1 MGKGPGLYSD
11 IGKKARGLK
20 KGDPFLADVNT
31 QLKNNNITADV
42 KVDSSSNLF
51 TTITIVFYC
60 PSQLEVQYLYD
71 YAATSTEI
79 GLNANPFVNFS
90 GVVGTDVLSLGTDVS
105 FDTNLG
111 TFSKCNAGLSFTYNN
126 GLVTSFNLNNKGDTL
141 STSYYCALSRV
152 NDTAVGMEMT
162 HSCSTNEDTFT
173 IGIKHQLNELSTV
186 KASLNSFGKVTT
198 LFQLEWSPNSLFA
211 LSGEIDTKAVN
222 KGGKY
227 GLAVDLKL

>member
-42 KVDSSSNLF
+42 KVDSSSNL
-51 TTITIVFYC
+51 
-60 PSQLEVQYLYD
+60 EVQYLYD

-79 GLNANPFVNFS
+79 GLNANPIVNFS
-90 GVVGTDVLSLGTDVS
+90 GVVGTDVLSLGTNVS

>member
-1 MGKGPGLYSD
+1 MLSRSIIYLSNSD
-11 IGKKARGLK
+11 IEKRKRFKANHCSLLLK
-20 KGDPFLADVNT
+20 
-31 QLKNNNITADV
+31 
-42 KVDSSSNLF
+42 
-51 TTITIVFYC
+51 VFYC

-79 GLNANPFVNFS
+79 GLNANPIVNFS
-90 GVVGTDVLSLGTDVS
+90 GVVGTDVLSLGTNVS

>member
-1 MGKGPGLYSD
+1 MVSLLKRDKVEGNFKLRSSDQRSGK
-11 IGKKARGLK
+11 
-20 KGDPFLADVNT
+20 
-31 QLKNNNITADV
+31 
-42 KVDSSSNLF
+42 
-51 TTITIVFYC
+51 
-60 PSQLEVQYLYD
+60 LEVQYLYD

-79 GLNANPFVNFS
+79 GLNANPIVNFS
-90 GVVGTDVLSLGTDVS
+90 VVVGTDVLSLGTDVS

-141 STSYYCALSRV
+141 STSYYYALSRV
-152 NDTAVGMEMT
+152 NDTVVGMEMT

-211 LSGEIDTKAVN
+211 LSTPKLLIKGENMDWLLILSYRTM
-222 KGGKY
+222 
-227 GLAVDLKL
+227 GLEI